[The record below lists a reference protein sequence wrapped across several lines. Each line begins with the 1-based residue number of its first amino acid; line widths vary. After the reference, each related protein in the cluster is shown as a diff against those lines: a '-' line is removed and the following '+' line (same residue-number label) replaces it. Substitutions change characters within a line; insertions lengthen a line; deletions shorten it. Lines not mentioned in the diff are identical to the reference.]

1 MHSKS
6 HQEIFP
12 AACHNNFGN
21 HDRKH
26 QQGSKKNNN
35 TQTKKTQTAKRKNWK
50 TTLHNLLGSAIFL
63 WLLCANQTL
72 AMKVFCSVQITTLL
86 WRFSKCWGAKENTQ
100 TVKTWDHSTK
110 LNWKSKKSKKQ
121 LKSKKIH
128 ENKILKIWHEN
139 HDVSIYFFL
148 RNP

>member
-1 MHSKS
+1 MTENTNK
-6 HQEIFP
+6 
-12 AACHNNFGN
+12 AA
-21 HDRKH
+21 RKTTTRK
-26 QQGSKKNNN
+26 QKKNTNS
-35 TQTKKTQTAKRKNWK
+35 KTQKLETN
-50 TTLHNLLGSAIFL
+50 LHNLLGSAIFL

-121 LKSKKIH
+121 LKLQKIH
-128 ENKILKIWHEN
+128 ERSIEN
-139 HDVSIYFFL
+139 LTRKSWFFQL
-148 RNP
+148 IFFGEIPKN

>member
-1 MHSKS
+1 MTENTNK
-6 HQEIFP
+6 
-12 AACHNNFGN
+12 AA
-21 HDRKH
+21 RKTTTRK
-26 QQGSKKNNN
+26 Q
-35 TQTKKTQTAKRKNWK
+35 KKTQTAKHKNWK
-50 TTLHNLLGSAIFL
+50 TNLHNLLGSATFL

-121 LKSKKIH
+121 LKLKKIN
-128 ENKILKIWHEN
+128 EKILKIWHEN
-139 HDVSIYFFL
+139 HDFFNL
-148 RNP
+148 FLSVKSLKTKLSTISKT